1 MSLQYEIQILYPSS
15 DFEDAAYDDLPIFAA
30 VCSAAVF
37 FLIALAFFMYD
48 GFVQRRNAKVVAAAA
63 KTNAIVLS
71 LFPAHIRDRL
81 VGSSNIG
88 GGGQSGKKKSNCLK
102 GFLDEAGLENKGGED
117 GSRTSNKPIAEL
129 FPSTTVM
136 MAGMVVKL
144 W

>member
-48 GFVQRRNAKVVAAAA
+48 SFVQRRNAKVVAAAA

-81 VGSSNIG
+81 VGSSNMG
-88 GGGQSGKKKSNCLK
+88 GGGQSGKKKSNGLK
-102 GFLDEAGLENKGGED
+102 GFLLENKGGED

-136 MAGMVVKL
+136 MAGMFVKL